1 MLAKLSFLTLFIFCS
16 TAVLTP
22 PFAFKLGYYSWSLD

>member
-1 MLAKLSFLTLFIFCS
+1 MLAKLSYITLLFCS

-22 PFAFKLGYYSWSLD
+22 PFAFKLGYYIQSLD